1 MSNYMVYRHMLS
13 KTVPNK
19 ATPLYCDC
27 FENKLFVQCSV
38 ADKSCSLL
46 NIKGFKKSP
55 AGLMRAGLYKRWR
68 RHTLPGYPS
77 TICAGRLNDSVR
89 NGKRWTLP
97 L

>member
-1 MSNYMVYRHMLS
+1 MLMFFLLCFAVGRWQQALGCRLLAAVY
-13 KTVPNK
+13 
-19 ATPLYCDC
+19 
-27 FENKLFVQCSV
+27 Q
-38 ADKSCSLL
+38 
-46 NIKGFKKSP
+46 KSP